1 MIEIHPELLEAWGV
15 QQAFADL
22 GFDLGDLYLLFATNA
37 ENGESS
43 VFVSLKRRGEI
54 EFSVLCGALSAD
66 QDEVFAQWETFVDEA
81 NGMSDQEFVVL
92 RSCTMMGSF
101 DALKHLAGGLLAKGI
116 IPPEME
122 G

>member
-1 MIEIHPELLEAWGV
+1 MIELHPELLEAWGV
-15 QQAFADL
+15 QQAFANL
-22 GFDLGDLYLLFATNA
+22 GFDTDDLYLLFATNA
-37 ENGESS
+37 VNGEPS
-43 VFVSLKRRGEI
+43 VFVSLKRREEI

-66 QDEVFAQWETFVDEA
+66 EKEVSAQWETFINEA
-81 NGMSDQEFVVL
+81 NGMSDQEFTIL
-92 RSCTMMGSF
+92 RSCTKMGSF